1 MDATDN
7 KQKHWSQEIIFIV
20 LVELINKPIYQS
32 TREIR
37 QKPTMS
43 A

>member
-20 LVELINKPIYQS
+20 LVELINKPRLS
-32 TREIR
+32 
-37 QKPTMS
+37 PTLS
-43 A
+43 HHT